1 MAGGY
6 NSLVTSHPIATARYS
21 SAARKMDLVVLGA
34 IMALL
39 MIHGIAPE
47 GFDPLVLQYF
57 VHGCNLH
64 SLHQTIVKEFK
75 PELHD
80 TIQSWITTGPGGD
93 VTPFQAHYATYH
105 GCQVCSFCPRNTA
118 GN

>member
-1 MAGGY
+1 MAGVF
-6 NSLVTSHPIATARYS
+6 NSLTTSHPIATARFS

-39 MIHGIAPE
+39 MTHGIAPE

-64 SLHQTIVKEFK
+64 SLHQAIVKEFK

-80 TIQSWITTGPGGD
+80 TIQNWIATGPRGD
-93 VTPFQAHYATYH
+93 VTPFQAHYASYH
-105 GCQVCSFCPRNTA
+105 GTQVCLVYRNGTA
-118 GN
+118 SC